1 MIHDNELNIKEFK
14 EFFPELDWIKV
25 PRKLSEEVS
34 DYFYVGTY
42 ETEDRRVHVSVRPSM
57 RMQITDTNKKCTKN
71 GDEPLESYN
80 GRFYQYSSSVEVLVE
95 SSLISKI
102 EEVAKE
108 LPKQKNQ
115 TVSWE

>member
-1 MIHDNELNIKEFK
+1 MIQDNELNVKEFK
-14 EFFPELDWIKV
+14 DFFCNLEWIKV
-25 PRKLSEEVS
+25 PRTLSNETS

-42 ETEDRRVHVSVRPSM
+42 ETEDRKVHVSVRPSM

-71 GDEPLESYN
+71 GDTPLDTYN
-80 GRFYQYSSSVEVLVE
+80 GRFYHYSTSAEVLVE
-95 SSLISKI
+95 KSLINKI
-102 EEVAKE
+102 ESVAKE